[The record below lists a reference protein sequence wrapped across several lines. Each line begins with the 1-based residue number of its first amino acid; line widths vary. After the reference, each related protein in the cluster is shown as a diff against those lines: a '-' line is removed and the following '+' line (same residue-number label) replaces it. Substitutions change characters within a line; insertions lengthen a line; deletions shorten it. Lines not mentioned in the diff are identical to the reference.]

1 MLVTS
6 DAMALRVESSE
17 EATESPQCFSRDL
30 GWLLKQ
36 ASYALSTEMV
46 AALAPL
52 KVSPRG
58 FHVLAAA
65 LTGEHT
71 QTELAQLVGL
81 DKTTMVVTLDELEM
95 AGLAKRLPSATDRRA
110 RVIAV
115 TTAGE
120 QKVVEGNEIM
130 HRVQDEVL
138 ATLPAGE
145 RAGLLDALNR
155 LVSDRLSE
163 PVQCSPPVRRR
174 EPR

>member
-1 MLVTS
+1 
-6 DAMALRVESSE
+6 MAVQAESTE
-17 EATESPQCFSRDL
+17 ETTKSPQCFSRDL

-81 DKTTMVVTLDELEM
+81 DKTTMVVALDELEM

-110 RVIAV
+110 RIVAV
-115 TTAGE
+115 TRAGE

-130 HRVQDEVL
+130 RRVQGEVL
-138 ATLPAGE
+138 AALPAGE

-163 PVQCSPPVRRR
+163 PVECSPAVRRR
-174 EPR
+174 DSR

>member
-1 MLVTS
+1 
-6 DAMALRVESSE
+6 
-17 EATESPQCFSRDL
+17 
-30 GWLLKQ
+30 
-36 ASYALSTEMV
+36 MV

-81 DKTTMVVTLDELEM
+81 DKTTMVVTIDELEM
-95 AGLAKRLPSATDRRA
+95 AGLAKRLPSAKDRRA

-130 HRVQDEVL
+130 ARVQEEVL
-138 ATLPAGE
+138 ATLPAE
-145 RAGLLDALNR
+145 DREGLLDALSR
-155 LVSDRLSE
+155 LVSDRLSA
-163 PVQCSPPVRRR
+163 PVECRPPVRRR

>member
-1 MLVTS
+1 
-6 DAMALRVESSE
+6 MAVQAESTE
-17 EATESPQCFSRDL
+17 ETTESPQCFSHDL

-81 DKTTMVVTLDELEM
+81 DKTTMVVALDELEM

-110 RVIAV
+110 RIVAV
-115 TTAGE
+115 TRAGE

-130 HRVQDEVL
+130 RRVQGEVL
-138 ATLPAGE
+138 AALPAGE

-163 PVQCSPPVRRR
+163 PVECSPAVRRR
-174 EPR
+174 DSR

>member
-1 MLVTS
+1 
-6 DAMALRVESSE
+6 MAVPVETTE
-17 EATESPQCFSRDL
+17 ETTESARCFSRDL

-36 ASYALSTEMV
+36 ASYALTTEMV

-81 DKTTMVVTLDELEM
+81 DKTTMVVTIDELEI
-95 AGLAKRLPSATDRRA
+95 AGLAKRLPSAKDRRA

-130 HRVQDEVL
+130 ARVQEEVL
-138 ATLPAGE
+138 ATLPAE
-145 RAGLLDALNR
+145 DREGLLDALSR
-155 LVSDRLSE
+155 LVSDRLSA
-163 PVQCSPPVRRR
+163 PVECRPPVRRR

>member
-1 MLVTS
+1 
-6 DAMALRVESSE
+6 MAVQAESTE
-17 EATESPQCFSRDL
+17 ETTESPQCFSRDL

-58 FHVLAAA
+58 FHVLSAAR
-65 LTGEHT
+65 TGEHT

-110 RVIAV
+110 RIVAV
-115 TTAGE
+115 TRAGE

-130 HRVQDEVL
+130 RRVQHEVL
-138 ATLPAGE
+138 AALPAGE
-145 RAGLLDALNR
+145 RAGLLDALSR

-163 PVQCSPPVRRR
+163 PVECSPPVRRR
-174 EPR
+174 ESR

>member
-1 MLVTS
+1 
-6 DAMALRVESSE
+6 MAVPVESAE
-17 EATESPQCFSRDL
+17 ETTKSPRCFSRDL

-58 FHVLAAA
+58 FHVLSAA

-81 DKTTMVVTLDELEM
+81 DKTTMVVTIDELEM

-130 HRVQDEVL
+130 RQVQDEVL
-138 ATLPAGE
+138 AALPAGE

-163 PVQCSPPVRRR
+163 PVECSPPVRRR

>member
-1 MLVTS
+1 
-6 DAMALRVESSE
+6 MAVPVETTE
-17 EATESPQCFSRDL
+17 ETTESARCFSRDL

-36 ASYALSTEMV
+36 ASYALTTEMV

-81 DKTTMVVTLDELEM
+81 DKTTMVVTIDELEI
-95 AGLAKRLPSATDRRA
+95 AGLAKRLPSAKDRRA

-130 HRVQDEVL
+130 ARVQEEVL
-138 ATLPAGE
+138 ATLPAEE
-145 RAGLLDALNR
+145 REGLLDALSR
-155 LVSDRLSE
+155 LVSDRLSA
-163 PVQCSPPVRRR
+163 PVECRPPVRRR